1 MNRAKE
7 QPEWVIGNV
16 LAICRGYN
24 RRSSYIAKH
33 KNISAPEYKVY
44 VRYNSAIDNA
54 IEAVC
59 EGANEAAAIRL
70 ALVEGVTWER
80 ITACACGR
88 RRFYELRRS
97 AIERIAR
104 ELCIL
109 EN

>member
-1 MNRAKE
+1 MRA
-7 QPEWVIGNV
+7 
-16 LAICRGYN
+16 
-24 RRSSYIAKH
+24 SYAAKH
-33 KNISAPEYKVY
+33 KKISAPVYKTY
-44 VRYNSAIDNA
+44 KKYNSAIDNA

-70 ALVEGVTWER
+70 ALVEGMTWER

-88 RRFYELRRS
+88 RRFYELRKS

-109 EN
+109 ED

>member
-1 MNRAKE
+1 MDRAKE
-7 QPEWVIGNV
+7 LPEWVVGNV
-16 LAICRGYN
+16 LAICRGYDM
-24 RRSSYIAKH
+24 RASYIAKH
-33 KNISAPEYKVY
+33 KKISAPVYKTY
-44 VRYNSAIDNA
+44 KRYNSAIDNA

-88 RRFYELRRS
+88 RRFYELRKS

-104 ELCIL
+104 ELYIL

>member
-7 QPEWVIGNV
+7 LPEWVVGNV
-16 LAICRGYN
+16 LAICRGYDM
-24 RRSSYIAKH
+24 RASYAAKH
-33 KNISAPEYKVY
+33 KKISAPVYKTY
-44 VRYNSAIDNA
+44 KRYNSAIDNA

-70 ALVEGVTWER
+70 ALVEGITWER

-88 RRFYELRRS
+88 RRFYELRKS

-109 EN
+109 EE